1 MHKKPSW
8 ATSRGLGFWL
18 IAKRGGINTLAN
30 STRPHGQLVEVQDRL
45 QKLSSSRRFTI
56 G

>member
-18 IAKRGGINTLAN
+18 IAKRGGINTLAD
-30 STRPHGQLVEVQDRL
+30 RIRLYGQLVKVQSIYKSCPPQGGL
-45 QKLSSSRRFTI
+45 P
-56 G
+56 